1 MSPVDWL
8 TRNWDQ
14 GHWVSAAL
22 GGGGGRWPWCWRG
35 TRGWPWS
42 GRRGAAVAAR
52 WAMWQI
58 PPPGRSR
65 AAGTPS
71 DGWSRLGQLAVAV
84 LMFTLV
90 VALIDVPFR

>member
-1 MSPVDWL
+1 MAPVDWL
-8 TRNWDQ
+8 TGNWDQ
-14 GHWVSAAL
+14 GHWVSAAV
-22 GGGGGRWPWCWRG
+22 GVA
-35 TRGWPWS
+35 
-42 GRRGAAVAAR
+42 AAVALVLEGYAGLAVVGAPLAAVGAR

-90 VALIDVPFR
+90 LALVDVPFR